1 MQIVVLRTD
10 LHSSDLTTHC
20 IGRNDYSLLLAD
32 FSLFSTLPVVV
43 LRTLARVPG
52 VTPATLGQRTPGG
65 VAEPASLLALFLLFH
80 SSESCCVNVNVY
92 TEILR
97 SLGSLTKSYT

>member
-10 LHSSDLTTHC
+10 PHPSDLTTHC

-32 FSLFSTLPVVV
+32 FFFSTLPVVV
-43 LRTLARVPG
+43 LRTLARVPDR
-52 VTPATLGQRTPGG
+52 TPATLGQRTPGG

-80 SSESCCVNVNVY
+80 SSESSCVNVY